1 MSDFNSDNAKLDEA
15 LKSHDDALAA
25 LTAAVAGKGNCQIY
39 TTTYTGTG
47 GSDASG
53 ACSLTFPKPPLLVVV
68 AGEDCFGVCLGQGR
82 MSAVFM
88 MSTVFCTTNWS
99 ADGKTVSWY
108 RNNASDQMNAG
119 GQLYRVT
126 AVMAAE

>member
-1 MSDFNSDNAKLDEA
+1 M
-15 LKSHDDALAA
+15 
-25 LTAAVAGKGNCQIY
+25 AGKGNCQIY

-47 GSDASG
+47 SSDASG

-88 MSTVFCTTNWS
+88 MSTVFCTTSWS